1 MRPLRRGN
9 TLLVEHP
16 LNDRG
21 GLMPAALAILIG
33 VLVLA
38 VFAHTLGFFFL
49 RRAADG
55 RGKELQQSLIRN
67 MRWPTRLIIPLAA
80 VEVALTSVNVSQGL
94 RTDLLRGIGVAL
106 VFAVGFLIVRLT
118 YVFDD
123 VILARYQLDV
133 TDNLKARR
141 IHTQI
146 QVLRRVTVVVVAVV
160 SIAVVLLSIPRVR
173 AAGAG
178 LLASAG
184 IVGIVAGV
192 AAKPTATNLVAGL
205 QIAISQPIRVDD
217 VVVVEGQWGRIEQ
230 IALTYVVVRVWDLR
244 RLVLPVSY
252 FIQNPFENWTRSTAD
267 ILGWVFL
274 QVDFSAP
281 VDQIRARFEE
291 ILRASPD
298 WDGKVAVLQVTD
310 VGDNTMQLRALMS
323 SPDSSRS
330 WDLQCDVR
338 EQLIDYLRREH
349 PAALPRRRTE
359 LVNAET
365 DPLAKDLRAV
375 FAGQR

>member
-1 MRPLRRGN
+1 
-9 TLLVEHP
+9 
-16 LNDRG
+16 
-21 GLMPAALAILIG
+21 MPPALAILIG

-38 VFAHTLGFFFL
+38 VVAHGLGFFFL

-55 RGKELQQSLIRN
+55 RGKTLQQSLIRN

-80 VEVALTSVNVSQGL
+80 VEVALTAVNIDEHL
-94 RTDLLRGIGVAL
+94 RTDLLRAVGVAL

-146 QVLRRVTVVVVAVV
+146 QVMRRVTVLVVAVV
-160 SIAVVLLSIPRVR
+160 SIAIVLLSIPRVR

-184 IVGIVAGV
+184 VLGIVAGV
-192 AAKPTATNLVAGL
+192 AARPTATNLVAGL

-217 VVVVEGQWGRIEQ
+217 VVVVEDHWGRIEQ

-244 RLVLPVSY
+244 RLVLPISY

-281 VDQIRARFEE
+281 VDQIRSRFEE
-291 ILRASPD
+291 IVRRSTN
-298 WDGKVAVLQVTD
+298 WDGKVAVLHVTD
-310 VGDNTMQLRALMS
+310 VGDCSMQLRALMS

-330 WDLQCDVR
+330 WELQCEVR
-338 EQLIDYLRREH
+338 EQLVAYLRTEH
-349 PAALPRRRTE
+349 PYALPRRRTE
-359 LVNAET
+359 VLSGEG
-365 DPLAKDLRAV
+365 DLGSLKDLEAAFTVR
-375 FAGQR
+375 R